1 MGKVN
6 PVIWTVERAVNHVLR
21 ICKRKTGKDFF
32 ADISLAASLRIFEKP
47 HVGSG
52 GHQHASFPTHD
63 AVRHDDVI
71 RKDGAP
77 IGKSIAVGIL
87 EQHNAAYRSGVQRIA
102 GVLCHINAPILVPI
116 HCHRT
121 VDRGLGGKGLYAKA
135 FVNGD
140 CPKSVVGTVGRTVRP
155 ARPHKESEHHDGN
168 CQHRKR
174 AKQPSMSA

>member
-1 MGKVN
+1 MILGYHSVNRALMGNVN

-52 GHQHASFPTHD
+52 GHQHAPFPTHD

-71 RKDGAP
+71 RKDGAS

-87 EQHNAAYRSGVQRIA
+87 EQHNAAYRSSVQWIA
-102 GVLCHINAPILVPI
+102 GVLCHINAPILVQSI
-116 HCHRT
+116 AT
-121 VDRGLGGKGLYAKA
+121 GLLIVGSAAKG
-135 FVNGD
+135 
-140 CPKSVVGTVGRTVRP
+140 ST
-155 ARPHKESEHHDGN
+155 
-168 CQHRKR
+168 RK
-174 AKQPSMSA
+174 PW